1 MTNAPRPPYQHP
13 PLDYVPTAPVHK
25 PRRAVRRSIRA
36 GACAV
41 TALAVAFFYPIAM
54 FSLAAVGVFIVGLQ
68 KLADW
73 TDRDE

>member
-1 MTNAPRPPYQHP
+1 MLSGHEPHRLP
-13 PLDYVPTAPVHK
+13 PLDYVPTTPVHK
-25 PRRAVRRSIRA
+25 PRRAVRRGIRA

-54 FSLAAVGVFIVGLQ
+54 FSLAAVGVFIVALQ

-73 TDRDE
+73 ADKDD